1 MKCQSCSSP
10 ATVHLTK
17 IINGHKE
24 VVHLCERCAEEQQLI
39 SPNQELD
46 LPAIVQ
52 SYIGQHIGQLTDELA
67 RLTCPV
73 CGVKYMEFRAEGRL
87 GCPHDY
93 TVFRTP
99 LEPLLQRIHRAV
111 RHVGKTPRHR
121 RLSAAQEAE
130 LVELRKQLRMAVAAE
145 AYEEAGRLRDLIRQK
160 EATDESG

>member
-17 IINGHKE
+17 IVDGQKE
-24 VVHLCERCAEEQQLI
+24 VVHLCERCAEGQQLI
-39 SPNQELD
+39 SANQELD
-46 LPAIVQ
+46 LHGIVQ
-52 SYIGQHIGQLTDELA
+52 NMIGQHVGQLTDELA

-93 TVFRTP
+93 TVFRNP

-111 RHVGKTPRHR
+111 RHVGKAPRHR

-130 LVELRKQLRMAVAAE
+130 LVELRKQLRMAVSAE
-145 AYEEAGRLRDLIRQK
+145 EYEEAGRLRDLIRQK